1 MNERVRIQDIAD
13 ELGLSTATVSNVIHG
28 KTKRAS
34 KETVKRVQA
43 LLEERKYIPSM
54 AGVLLAQ
61 NNSRII
67 GVVINDHPKY
77 ESRVL
82 EDAFIASAVNAL
94 SAEIERAG
102 YFMMVKPTT
111 EWNEIV
117 RYASMWNMEGLILL
131 GFCQNDYSGLRDN
144 IRIPLVV
151 YDGFFP
157 ESPRACNLVADN
169 YGGGCQAGQYL
180 YRMGHRKVLCLADNE
195 ICMDKDRVDGCRS
208 GMKDGSV
215 DFWKIPMAKAER
227 TRFYGERLEEL
238 LSYTAVFAASDVYA
252 VELMLFLQKRG
263 VMIPGDISVVGFD
276 NIPLCDSIY
285 PGLTTVGQDTRERAR
300 RAMAALEALKEGR
313 MDRPLQVLP
322 VRLVERESVKRIET
336 DEKQQLW

>member
-1 MNERVRIQDIAD
+1 MGERVRIQDIAE

-28 KTKRAS
+28 KTKRVS

-43 LLEERKYIPSM
+43 LLERRQYIPSM

-67 GVVINDHPKY
+67 GVVINDHPKS
-77 ESRVL
+77 EGRVL

-102 YFMMVKPTT
+102 YFMMVKPTAA
-111 EWNEIV
+111 WNEII

-131 GFCQNDYSGLRDN
+131 GFCQSDYRELRDN

-157 ESPRACNLVADN
+157 ESPRTCNLVADN
-169 YGGGCQAGQYL
+169 YDGGYQAGRYL
-180 YRMGHRKVLCLADNE
+180 RRMGHRRVLCLADNE
-195 ICMDKDRVDGCRS
+195 VCMDKDRMDGCRA
-208 GMKDGSV
+208 GMGGGT
-215 DFWKIPMAKAER
+215 DFWEIPMVKTDRA
-227 TRFYGERLEEL
+227 RFYEAHLAEL

-252 VELMLFLQKRG
+252 VELMLFLQRKG
-263 VMIPGDISVVGFD
+263 VAIPGDISVVGFD
-276 NIPLCDSIY
+276 NIPLCDSVY
-285 PGLTTVGQDTRERAR
+285 PGLTTVGQDTGERAR
-300 RAMAALEALKEGR
+300 RALAALEALKAGP
-313 MDRPLQVLP
+313 MDQPLQVLP
-322 VRLVERESVKRIET
+322 VRLVERESVRRI
-336 DEKQQLW
+336 DSDA

>member
-1 MNERVRIQDIAD
+1 MSERVRIQDIAE

-28 KTKRAS
+28 KTKKVSR
-34 KETVKRVQA
+34 ETVKRVQE
-43 LLEERKYIPSM
+43 LLEARRYIPSM

-61 NNSRII
+61 NNSRIV

-77 ESRVL
+77 EGRVL

-111 EWNEIV
+111 AWSEIV

-131 GFCQNDYSGLRDN
+131 GFCQNDYSELRDS

-157 ESPRACNLVADN
+157 ESPRACNLAADN
-169 YGGGCQAGQYL
+169 YGGGYQVGRYL
-180 YRMGHRKVLCLADNE
+180 YRMGHRRVLCLADNE
-195 ICMDKDRVDGCRS
+195 ICMDKDRMDGCRA
-208 GMKDGSV
+208 GMTGGRT
-215 DFWKIPMAKAER
+215 DFWKIPMVKAER
-227 TRFYGERLEEL
+227 TRFYAERLAEL

-263 VMIPGDISVVGFD
+263 VSIPDDISLVGFD
-276 NIPLCDSIY
+276 NIPLCGSVN
-285 PGLTTVGQDTRERAR
+285 PGLTTVGQDTVERAR
-300 RAMAALEALKEGR
+300 RAMAALKALKAGP
-313 MDRPLQVLP
+313 MDQPLQVLP
-322 VRLVERESVKRIET
+322 VQLVERESVRRIGRG
-336 DEKQQLW
+336 

>member
-1 MNERVRIQDIAD
+1 MSERVRIQDIAE

-28 KTKRAS
+28 KTKKVS
-34 KETVKRVQA
+34 KETVKRVQE
-43 LLEERKYIPSM
+43 LLERKQYIPSM

-111 EWNEIV
+111 AWSEII

-131 GFCQNDYSGLRDN
+131 GFCQNDYSELRDN

-157 ESPRACNLVADN
+157 GSPRTCNLAADN
-169 YGGGCQAGQYL
+169 YGGGYQVGQYL

-195 ICMDKDRVDGCRS
+195 ICMDKDRMDGCRA
-208 GMKDGSV
+208 GMQDGRT
-215 DFWKIPMAKAER
+215 DFWRIPMAKEAR
-227 TRFYGERLEEL
+227 MRFYEERLAEL
-238 LSYTAVFAASDVYA
+238 LSHTAVFAASDVYA

-263 VMIPGDISVVGFD
+263 ITVPGDISVVGFD

-285 PGLTTVGQDTRERAR
+285 PALTTVGQDTVERAR
-300 RAMAALEALKEGR
+300 RAMAALEALKAGP
-313 MDRPLQVLP
+313 MDQPLQVLP
-322 VRLVERESVKRIET
+322 VRLVERESVKRVNRR
-336 DEKQQLW
+336 

>member
-1 MNERVRIQDIAD
+1 MSERVRIQDIAE

-28 KTKRAS
+28 KTKKVS
-34 KETVKRVQA
+34 GETVRRVQA

-61 NNSRII
+61 NNSRIV

-77 ESRVL
+77 EGRVL

-111 EWNEIV
+111 AWSEIV

-157 ESPRACNLVADN
+157 ESPRTCNLAVDN
-169 YGGGCQAGQYL
+169 YGGGYQVGRYL
-180 YRMGHRKVLCLADNE
+180 RRMGHRRVLCLADNE
-195 ICMDKDRVDGCRS
+195 VCMDKDRMDGCRA
-208 GMKDGSV
+208 GMGGGV
-215 DFWKIPMAKAER
+215 DFWMIPMVREDRA
-227 TRFYGERLEEL
+227 RFYEEHLAEL

-252 VELMLFLQKRG
+252 VELMLFLQRRG
-263 VMIPGDISVVGFD
+263 VTIPDQLSMVGFD
-276 NIPLCDSIY
+276 NIPLCDSVC
-285 PGLTTVGQDTRERAR
+285 PGLTTVGQDTRERAQ
-300 RAMAALEALKEGR
+300 RAMAALEALKAGP
-313 MDRPLQVLP
+313 MDHPLQVLP
-322 VRLVERESVKRIET
+322 VQLVERESVRRV
-336 DEKQQLW
+336 DCR